1 MIEFTVTMKIAV
13 TGASGHVGANLC
25 RMLIDRGHE
34 VKALIHNSTKGIEDI
49 GLEFVYGE
57 INSEADL
64 RKLCSGC
71 EIVFHLAAC
80 ISIRKKDDHCL
91 KINAD
96 SCVTL
101 LKAAKAEGVRKII
114 HFSSIHAYE
123 QEPLDIELD
132 ETRSLALEGGAS
144 YERSKALGQ
153 KIMTEASSPQLE
165 VVVLN
170 PTAIIGPYD
179 FHPSL
184 LGNAIIRFFKGQN
197 PSLLP
202 GGYNWVDV
210 RDVCSAAINAIE
222 QGVAGESY
230 LLGGSWQ
237 SLKTMAATI
246 EKLGGHKAPWLCLP
260 MSVAY
265 FGAIFLNLHA
275 TITKSIPLYTA
286 MSLETLKSGHM
297 NISSGKA
304 AKVLGFHPRPFEVTM
319 ADTISWF
326 KENKYI

>member
-1 MIEFTVTMKIAV
+1 MKIAV

-34 VKALIHNSTKGIEDI
+34 VKALIHNSTKGIEDL
-49 GLEFVYGE
+49 GLEFVQGE

-80 ISIRKKDDHCL
+80 ISIRKNDKKCL
-91 KINAD
+91 TINTD
-96 SCVTL
+96 SCITL
-101 LKAAKAEGVRKII
+101 LKAAKSEGVRRII
-114 HFSSIHAYE
+114 HFSSIHAFE

-144 YERSKALGQ
+144 YERSKAMGQ
-153 KIMTEASSPQLE
+153 KIMTEASSPRLE

-170 PTAIIGPYD
+170 PTAILGPND
-179 FHPSL
+179 FQPSL
-184 LGNAIIRFFKGQN
+184 LGNAVIRFFKGQN

-210 RDVCSAAINAIE
+210 RDICSAAINAME
-222 QGVAGESY
+222 LGVPGESY

-246 EKLGGHKAPWLCLP
+246 ENLGGHKAPWLYLP

-265 FGAIFLNLHA
+265 LGAIFLNLHA

-286 MSLETLKSGHM
+286 MSLETLQYGHK
-297 NISSGKA
+297 NISSRKA
-304 AKVLGFHPRPFEVTM
+304 AKALAFHPRPFEETM
-319 ADTISWF
+319 ADTITWF

>member
-1 MIEFTVTMKIAV
+1 LIEFPINMKIAV

-34 VKALIHNSTKGIEDI
+34 VKALIHNSTKGIEDL

-71 EIVFHLAAC
+71 EVVFHLAAC
-80 ISIRKKDDHCL
+80 ISIRKNDKKCRT
-91 KINAD
+91 INTE
-96 SCVTL
+96 SCITL
-101 LKAAKAEGVRKII
+101 LKAAKNEGVRKII

-144 YERSKALGQ
+144 YERSKAMGQ

-170 PTAIIGPYD
+170 PTAILGPND
-179 FHPSL
+179 FQPSL
-184 LGNAIIRFFKGQN
+184 LGSAVIRFFRGQN

-222 QGVAGESY
+222 LGVPGESY

-246 EKLGGHKAPWLCLP
+246 EKLGGHKAPWLYLP
-260 MSVAY
+260 MSIAY
-265 FGAIFLNLHA
+265 LGAIFLNLHA

-286 MSLETLKSGHM
+286 MSLETLKHGHKK
-297 NISSGKA
+297 ISSRKA
-304 AKVLGFHPRPFEVTM
+304 AKALAFKARPFEETM
-319 ADTISWF
+319 ADTITWF

>member
-1 MIEFTVTMKIAV
+1 MKIAV

-25 RMLIDRGHE
+25 RLLIDQGHE
-34 VKALIHNSTKGIEDI
+34 VKALIHNSKKGIEDI

-71 EIVFHLAAC
+71 EIVYHLAAC
-80 ISIRKKDDHCL
+80 ISIRKNDTHCR
-91 KINAD
+91 KINSD

-101 LKAAKAEGVRKII
+101 LKASKAEGVRRII
-114 HFSSIHAYE
+114 HFSSIHAYD
-123 QEPLDIELD
+123 QEPLDVELD

-153 KIMTEASSPQLE
+153 KIMIEASSPGLE
-165 VVVLN
+165 VIVLN
-170 PTAIIGPYD
+170 PTAIIGPND
-179 FHPSL
+179 FQPSL

-202 GGYNWVDV
+202 GGYNWVDI
-210 RDVCSAAINAIE
+210 RDVCAAAINAIE
-222 QGVAGESY
+222 LGVPGESY

-237 SLKTMAATI
+237 SLKSMAATI

-260 MSVAY
+260 MSIAY
-265 FGAIFLNLHA
+265 LGAIFLNLHA
-275 TITKSIPLYTA
+275 TVTKSVPLYTA
-286 MSLETLKSGHM
+286 MSLETLKQGHR
-297 NISSGKA
+297 NISSRKA
-304 AKVLGFHPRPFEVTM
+304 TKALGFSPRPFEETM
-319 ADTISWF
+319 ADTLSWF

>member
-1 MIEFTVTMKIAV
+1 MKIAV

-34 VKALIHNSTKGIEDI
+34 VKALIHNSKKGIEEL

-64 RKLCSGC
+64 GKLCSGC

-80 ISIRKKDDHCL
+80 ISIRKNDIKCRV
-91 KINAD
+91 INTD
-96 SCVTL
+96 SCITL
-101 LKAAKAEGVRKII
+101 LKAAKNEGVRRII

-123 QEPLDIELD
+123 QEPLDVELD

-144 YERSKALGQ
+144 YERSKAMGQ
-153 KIMTEASSPQLE
+153 KIMIEASSPQLE

-170 PTAIIGPYD
+170 PTAILGPND
-179 FHPSL
+179 FQPSL
-184 LGNAIIRFFKGQN
+184 LGNAVIRFFRGQN

-222 QGVAGESY
+222 LGVPGESY
-230 LLGGSWQ
+230 LLGGSWK

-246 EKLGGHKAPWLCLP
+246 EKLGGHKAPWLYLP
-260 MSVAY
+260 MSIAY

-286 MSLETLKSGHM
+286 MSLETLEHGHK
-297 NISSGKA
+297 NISSRKA
-304 AKVLGFHPRPFEVTM
+304 AKALAFKTRPFEETM
-319 ADTISWF
+319 ADTITWF
-326 KENKYI
+326 KENKFL

>member
-1 MIEFTVTMKIAV
+1 MKIAV

-34 VKALIHNSTKGIEDI
+34 VKALIHNSKKGIEDLS
-49 GLEFVYGE
+49 LEFIPGE

-64 RKLCSGC
+64 RKLCCSC
-71 EIVFHLAAC
+71 EVVFHLAAC
-80 ISIRKKDDHCL
+80 ISIRKNDTHCR
-91 KINAD
+91 KINSD
-96 SCVTL
+96 SCITL

-144 YERSKALGQ
+144 YERSKAMGQ

-165 VVVLN
+165 VVVIN
-170 PTAIIGPYD
+170 PTAIIGPND
-179 FHPSL
+179 FQPSL

-197 PSLLP
+197 PSLIP

-222 QGVAGESY
+222 LGVPGESY
-230 LLGGSWQ
+230 LLGGTWQ
-237 SLKTMAATI
+237 SLKTMAGTI

-260 MSVAY
+260 MSIAY
-265 FGAIFLNLHA
+265 LGAIFLNLHA
-275 TITKSIPLYTA
+275 TIAKSVPLYTA
-286 MSLETLKSGHM
+286 MSLETLRHGHK
-297 NISSGKA
+297 NISSNKA
-304 AKVLGFHPRPFEVTM
+304 AKALAFQPRSFEVTM
-319 ADTISWF
+319 ADTVHWF
-326 KENKYI
+326 KENNYI

>member
-1 MIEFTVTMKIAV
+1 MKIAV

-25 RMLIDRGHE
+25 RMLTDRGHE
-34 VKALIHNSTKGIEDI
+34 VKALIHTSTKGIENI

-71 EIVFHLAAC
+71 ETVFHLAAC
-80 ISIRKKDDHCL
+80 ISIRKNDDHCL

-101 LKAAKAEGVRKII
+101 LKAAKAEGVRRII
-114 HFSSIHAYE
+114 HFSSIHAFE
-123 QEPLDIELD
+123 QDPLEIELD
-132 ETRSLALEGGAS
+132 ETRSLALKGGAS

-153 KIMTEASSPQLE
+153 KIMTEASSPELE

-170 PTAIIGPYD
+170 PTAIIGPND
-179 FHPSL
+179 FQPSL

-210 RDVCSAAINAIE
+210 RDVCSAAINAAE
-222 QGVAGESY
+222 LGVPGESY

-237 SLKTMAATI
+237 SLTTMAATV
-246 EKLGGHKAPWLCLP
+246 EKLGGHKAPWLYLP

-265 FGAIFLNLHA
+265 IGAIFLNLHA
-275 TITKSIPLYTA
+275 TVTKSVPLYTA
-286 MSLETLKSGHM
+286 MSLDTLKHGHK
-297 NISSGKA
+297 NISSKKA
-304 AKVLGFHPRPFEVTM
+304 AAALGFSPRPFEETM
-319 ADTISWF
+319 ADTINWF

>member
-1 MIEFTVTMKIAV
+1 MKIAV

-34 VKALIHNSTKGIEDI
+34 VKALIHNSTKGIEDL
-49 GLEFVYGE
+49 GLEFVPGE

-64 RKLCSGC
+64 RKLCCGC
-71 EIVFHLAAC
+71 EVVFHLAAC
-80 ISIRKKDDHCL
+80 ISISKNDKNCRR
-91 KINAD
+91 INTD
-96 SCVTL
+96 SCITL
-101 LKAAKAEGVRKII
+101 LKAAKAKGVRKII

-144 YERSKALGQ
+144 YERSKAMGQ

-170 PTAIIGPYD
+170 PTAILGPND
-179 FHPSL
+179 FQPSL
-184 LGNAIIRFFKGQN
+184 LGNAVIRFFKGQN

-222 QGVAGESY
+222 HGVPGESY

-237 SLKTMAATI
+237 SLKTMASTI
-246 EKLGGHKAPWLCLP
+246 EKLGGHKAPWLYLP

-265 FGAIFLNLHA
+265 LGAIFLNLHA
-275 TITKSIPLYTA
+275 TITKSVPLYTA
-286 MSLETLKSGHM
+286 MSLETLKLSHK
-297 NISSGKA
+297 NISGRKA
-304 AKVLGFHPRPFEVTM
+304 AKALAFHPRPFEETM
-319 ADTISWF
+319 ADTISWY

>member
-1 MIEFTVTMKIAV
+1 LIEFTETMRIAV

-25 RMLIDRGHE
+25 RLLIDQGHE

-57 INSEADL
+57 INSESDL

-80 ISIRKKDDHCL
+80 ISISKKDANCQ
-91 KINAD
+91 KINSD

-101 LKAAKAEGVRKII
+101 LKAAEAEGVRKII

-123 QEPLDIELD
+123 QEPLDVELD
-132 ETRSLALEGGAS
+132 EKRSLALEGGAS
-144 YERSKALGQ
+144 YERSKAMGQ
-153 KIMTEASSPQLE
+153 KIMIEASSPRLE

-170 PTAIIGPYD
+170 PTAIIGPND
-179 FHPSL
+179 FQPSL

-222 QGVAGESY
+222 LGVPGESY

-237 SLKTMAATI
+237 SLKSMAAAI

-260 MSVAY
+260 MSIAY
-265 FGAIFLNLHA
+265 LGAIFLNLHA
-275 TITKSIPLYTA
+275 TVTKSVPLYTA
-286 MSLETLKSGHM
+286 MSLETLEQGHR
-297 NISSGKA
+297 NISSRKA
-304 AKVLGFHPRPFEVTM
+304 AEALGFSPRPFEETM
-319 ADTISWF
+319 ADTINWY

>member
-1 MIEFTVTMKIAV
+1 MKIAV

-25 RMLIDRGHE
+25 RMLIDQGHK
-34 VKALIHNSTKGIEDI
+34 VKALIHNSTKGIENL
-49 GLEFVYGE
+49 GLEFVHGE
-57 INSEADL
+57 INSETDL

-80 ISIRKKDDHCL
+80 ISIRKKDENCQKL
-91 KINAD
+91 NTD
-96 SCVTL
+96 SCITL
-101 LKAAKAEGVRKII
+101 LNAARAEGVRKII
-114 HFSSIHAYE
+114 HFSSIHAFE

-132 ETRSLALEGGAS
+132 ETRGLALEGGDS
-144 YERSKALGQ
+144 YERSKAMGH
-153 KIMTEASSPQLE
+153 KIMIEASSPGLG

-170 PTAIIGPYD
+170 PTAIIGPND
-179 FHPSL
+179 FQPSI
-184 LGNAIIRFFKGQN
+184 LGNAIIRFFRGQN

-222 QGVAGESY
+222 LGVPGESY

-246 EKLGGHKAPWLCLP
+246 EKLGGHKAPWLFLP

-265 FGAIFLNLHA
+265 LGAIFLNLHA

-286 MSLETLKSGHM
+286 MSLETLEHGHK
-297 NISSGKA
+297 NISSRKA
-304 AKVLGFHPRPFEVTM
+304 MKALAFNPRPFEETM
-319 ADTISWF
+319 ADTINWF

>member
-1 MIEFTVTMKIAV
+1 MKIAV

-25 RMLIDRGHE
+25 RMLIERGHK
-34 VKALIHNSTKGIEDI
+34 VKALIHTSTKGIEDL
-49 GLEFVYGE
+49 GLDFIYGE

-71 EIVFHLAAC
+71 EMVYHLAAC

-91 KINAD
+91 RINAD

-101 LKAAKAEGVRKII
+101 LKAAEAEGVRRII

-123 QEPLDIELD
+123 QEPLDAELD
-132 ETRSLALEGGAS
+132 ETRKLALEGGAS
-144 YERSKALGQ
+144 YERSKASGQ
-153 KIMTEASSPQLE
+153 KIMTEASSPGLE

-170 PTAIIGPYD
+170 PTAIIGPND
-179 FHPSL
+179 FQPSL

-210 RDVCSAAINAIE
+210 RDVCSAAISAME
-222 QGVAGESY
+222 HGVPGESY

-237 SLKTMAATI
+237 SLKTMASTV
-246 EKLGGHKAPWLCLP
+246 EKLGGHKAPWLFLP

-265 FGAIFLNLHA
+265 LGAIFLNLHA
-275 TITKSIPLYTA
+275 TVTKSAPLYTA
-286 MSLETLKSGHM
+286 MSLDTLKHGHK
-297 NISSGKA
+297 NISSRKA
-304 AKVLGFHPRPFEVTM
+304 EKTLGFSSRPFEETM
-319 ADTISWF
+319 ADTINWF

>member
-1 MIEFTVTMKIAV
+1 MKIAV

-25 RMLIDRGHE
+25 RMLIDLGHE
-34 VKALIHNSTKGIEDI
+34 VKALKHNSTKGIEDL
-49 GLEFVYGE
+49 GLEFVPGE

-71 EIVFHLAAC
+71 EVVFHLAAC
-80 ISIRKKDDHCL
+80 ISIRKNDNSCR
-91 KINAD
+91 KINTD

-123 QEPLDIELD
+123 QEPLDVELD
-132 ETRSLALEGGAS
+132 ETRNLALEGGAS
-144 YERSKALGQ
+144 YERSKASGQ
-153 KIMTEASSPQLE
+153 KIMTEASSPELE

-170 PTAIIGPYD
+170 PTAIIGPND
-179 FHPSL
+179 FQPSL

-222 QGVAGESY
+222 LGVPGESY

-237 SLKTMAATI
+237 SLKTMASTV
-246 EKLGGHKAPWLCLP
+246 EQLGGHKAPWLCLP

-265 FGAIFLNLHA
+265 LGAIFLNLHA
-275 TITKSIPLYTA
+275 TITKSVPLYTA
-286 MSLETLKSGHM
+286 MSLETLEHGHM
-297 NISSGKA
+297 NISSKKA
-304 AKVLGFHPRPFEVTM
+304 AKALGFSPRPFEETM
-319 ADTISWF
+319 ADTINWF